1 MSKRCRDSNYF
12 QIVIKKRFI
21 NGLKNFLGIMSSLI
35 KLENVYK
42 VYRLEGGEVPAI
54 NGISLSINQGD
65 FVALIGP
72 SGSGKSTAMNL
83 VGCLDTASKGNI
95 FLGKHNI
102 KNLSESDLAQV
113 RGKQIGFIFQ
123 TFNLIPSLN
132 ALDNVALPMMFQ
144 GASRS
149 VRMSKA
155 QKLLEQVGLADRMHH
170 LPNQLSGGQ
179 RQRVAIARALV
190 NNPEI
195 ILADEPTGNLDT
207 KTGEE
212 IMKMLKDLNQQGKT
226 IILVTHN
233 PDLTKL
239 ANKVI
244 RLKDGKIVENDK
256 KSKSLGGKK

>member
-1 MSKRCRDSNYF
+1 MST
-12 QIVIKKRFI
+12 
-21 NGLKNFLGIMSSLI
+21 LI
-35 KLENVYK
+35 KLENVHK
-42 VYRLEGGEVPAI
+42 IYRLEGGEVPAI
-54 NGISLSINQGD
+54 NGISLNINKGD

-102 KNLSESDLAQV
+102 QDLSESDLAQV

-132 ALDNVALPMMFQ
+132 ALENVALPMMFQ
-144 GASRS
+144 NASRN
-149 VRMSKA
+149 VRNTKA
-155 QKLLEQVGLADRMHH
+155 RKLLEQVGLANRMDH

-190 NNPEI
+190 NDPEI

-207 KTGEE
+207 KTGDE
-212 IMKMLKDLNQQGKT
+212 IMKMLKELNQQGKT

-244 RLKDGKIVENDK
+244 KLKDGKIIEN
-256 KSKSLGGKK
+256 SKSSIGG

>member
-1 MSKRCRDSNYF
+1 MPP
-12 QIVIKKRFI
+12 
-21 NGLKNFLGIMSSLI
+21 LI
-35 KLENVYK
+35 TLQEVYK
-42 VYRLEGGEVPAI
+42 IYTLEGIAVPAI
-54 NGISLSINQGD
+54 NGVSVEIEKGD

-83 VGCLDTASKGNI
+83 VGCLDTATKGNI

-102 KNLSESDLAQV
+102 NHLSESDLAQI

-123 TFNLIPSLN
+123 TFNLIPSLS

-144 GASRS
+144 GVSR
-149 VRMSKA
+149 VRRQSKA
-155 QKLLEQVGLADRMHH
+155 QLLLEQVGLTSRMYH

-190 NNPEI
+190 NDPEI

-207 KTGEE
+207 KTGVE
-212 IMKMLKDLNQQGKT
+212 IMKLLTNLHEQGKT

-233 PDLTKL
+233 PELTKL

-244 RLKDGKIVENDK
+244 QLKDGQVVK
-256 KSKSLGGKK
+256 K

>member
-1 MSKRCRDSNYF
+1 
-12 QIVIKKRFI
+12 
-21 NGLKNFLGIMSSLI
+21 MSSLI
-35 KLENVYK
+35 KLDNVHK
-42 VYRLEGGEVPAI
+42 IYRLEGGEVPAI

-102 KNLSESDLAQV
+102 QDLSESDLAQV

-123 TFNLIPSLN
+123 TFNLIPSLD
-132 ALDNVALPMMFQ
+132 AQENVALPMMFQ
-144 GASRS
+144 NVSRS

-155 QKLLEQVGLADRMHH
+155 QRLLEQVGLADRMSH

-190 NNPEI
+190 NDPEI

-212 IMKMLKDLNQQGKT
+212 IMKMLKDLNKQGKT

-244 RLKDGKIVENDK
+244 RLKDGKIIEN
-256 KSKSLGGKK
+256 SKSSIGG